1 MSRTNLIT
9 AFNKMIDVAKKAKS
23 SGDQETLDLACDRL
37 KRLTEMVAGDYVLS
51 THENKFVMEIIEE
64 TK

>member
-1 MSRTNLIT
+1 MSRTNLIK
-9 AFNKMIDVAKKAKS
+9 AFNKMIDVANKAKS
-23 SGDQETLDLACDRL
+23 SGDHAVYVLACDRL

-51 THENKFVMEIIEE
+51 SHENKFVMEIIEE